1 MEPSRKRRLFFFCC
15 ISKYAAIFVLLRFM
29 LKYVNS

>member
-1 MEPSRKRRLFFFCC
+1 MEPSRKRRLFFCC